1 MTFEGKTVAITG
13 AASGIG
19 RATALAFTQQGARV
33 SICDLN
39 TVGLAETAQAIQH
52 LGGDVFQVE
61 VDVSNHAQASDAI
74 GNIIKTQGHLDI
86 LVNAAGI
93 NQSGDSSNGPVIRI
107 KESDWD
113 NILDVNLL
121 GTIYCAQAAGQHM
134 RERRRGCM
142 VNIASIAGA
151 IPRLNNAAYG
161 VSKAGVRMFSKC
173 LALELAR
180 YGVRVNAIAPGPT
193 DTPMLGVSAGG
204 EDDPQLRERRIS
216 GMPEI
221 FRLGIPL
228 GKLGVPE
235 DVATAICF
243 LASDEANHITGV
255 ILNVDGM
262 AQLS

>member
-1 MTFEGKTVAITG
+1 VTFAGKSVAITG

-19 RATALAFTQQGARV
+19 RATALAFVKQAARV
-33 SICDLN
+33 AICDLN
-39 TVGLAETAQAIQH
+39 EEGLAATALAMQQA
-52 LGGDVFQVE
+52 GGQALRVK
-61 VDVSNHAQASDAI
+61 VDVAHPDEAKHAID
-74 GNIIKTQGHLDI
+74 NIIDTQGQLDV

-93 NQSGDSSNGPVIRI
+93 NRAGASSHGPVIEI
-107 KESDWD
+107 EEADWD
-113 NILDVNLL
+113 KIIDVNLL
-121 GTIYCAQAAGQHM
+121 GTIYFAQAAGRHM
-134 RERRRGCM
+134 RQRRSGCI

-151 IPRLNNAAYG
+151 VPRLNQAAYG
-161 VSKAGVRMFSKC
+161 VSKAGVRMFTKC

-204 EDDPQLRERRIS
+204 QDDPQMHERRIA
-216 GMPEI
+216 GDAEI

-228 GKLGVPE
+228 GKLGTPK
-235 DVATAICF
+235 DIAAAISF
-243 LASDEANHITGV
+243 LASEQAGHITGV